1 MKKMKSVSITL
12 LAAAVLTMNGVS
24 AFATSE
30 PVRELSVQVKG
41 QEIGKLAIDDKQQQ
55 TILVPLR
62 EVAESLGYEVSWNSQ
77 TKAAEVKKGAV
88 WSYAKAGEDRYP
100 FARMYKSV
108 GATPKLINGNTYVPV
123 AFVEQ
128 ILQTPVQVS
137 GNSVSVAAEEEQDY
151 TKKAGTIT
159 SIRNTDG
166 KVSILLNGYQRGIL
180 LYVADET
187 KIVTADGKEAK
198 AAKAA
203 DLKLGMEIEVVHEK
217 FMAMS
222 LPPQTAAKEIVI
234 KNSMQTED
242 VLGTFGSVA
251 SVEDNKDG
259 GVRIAVE
266 GERLTDN
273 SFEKIHLLVNDQTK
287 IVTTDGNKAL
297 AIADLKKD
305 AKVFAFYSPKLT
317 RSAIPQGVAEKIVVE
332 PADNLVT
339 VEPAAADE
347 PKK

>member
-128 ILQTPVQVS
+128 ILQT
-137 GNSVSVAAEEEQDY
+137 
-151 TKKAGTIT
+151 
-159 SIRNTDG
+159 
-166 KVSILLNGYQRGIL
+166 
-180 LYVADET
+180 
-187 KIVTADGKEAK
+187 
-198 AAKAA
+198 
-203 DLKLGMEIEVVHEK
+203 
-217 FMAMS
+217 
-222 LPPQTAAKEIVI
+222 
-234 KNSMQTED
+234 
-242 VLGTFGSVA
+242 
-251 SVEDNKDG
+251 
-259 GVRIAVE
+259 
-266 GERLTDN
+266 
-273 SFEKIHLLVNDQTK
+273 
-287 IVTTDGNKAL
+287 
-297 AIADLKKD
+297 
-305 AKVFAFYSPKLT
+305 
-317 RSAIPQGVAEKIVVE
+317 
-332 PADNLVT
+332 
-339 VEPAAADE
+339 
-347 PKK
+347 